1 MSADT
6 STDGGGADTGLDTTT
21 ADWNTAGRSADWKQ
35 TEREL
40 AGLDALEMAPERRN
54 LGRKIWRSTWPK
66 VLAIVISI
74 AAWQIVVETGW
85 RPRSILAP
93 PSEVFPA
100 LWEMLTTG
108 SFWSAVG
115 TTMTR
120 AVIGFAVAVAI
131 GLVIG
136 FAVARFAVLRAAI
149 GSLITGLQTMPSIA
163 WFPLAIV
170 LFQGGESA
178 IFFVI
183 VLGAAPSVAN
193 GVLAG
198 VDFVPP
204 LLVRAG
210 RNMGASGLSL
220 YRTVIGPASLPAIL
234 AGLKQGWA
242 FSWRSL
248 MAGEL
253 IVTIGES
260 GSLGGLL
267 TLTRE
272 LSEYAQ
278 MLGVMI
284 VILVIGILADAVF
297 GWANNSLRRRWG
309 LAADHEV

>member
-1 MSADT
+1 MSADV
-6 STDGGGADTGLDTTT
+6 SVAD
-21 ADWNTAGRSADWKQ
+21 
-35 TEREL
+35 EL
-40 AGLDALEMAPERRN
+40 AGLDALESVPSRGGRGRRV
-54 LGRKIWRSTWPK
+54 WASTWPK
-66 VLAIVISI
+66 LLAIVIGI

-93 PSEVFPA
+93 PTEVFPE
-100 LWEMLTTG
+100 LWDMLTTG
-108 SFWSAVG
+108 TFWGQVA
-115 TTMTR
+115 TTMQR
-120 AVIGFAVAVAI
+120 AILGFAVAVAI

-136 FAVARFAVLRAAI
+136 FAVARFAVLRAAF

-170 LFQGGESA
+170 LFQGGDSA

-198 VDFVPP
+198 VDYVPP

-210 RNMGASGLSL
+210 RNMGASGFSL
-220 YRTVIGPASLPAIL
+220 YRTVIGPASFPAIL

-253 IVTIGES
+253 IVPIGEA
-260 GSLGGLL
+260 GGLGTLL
-267 TLTRE
+267 TVTRE

-284 VILVIGILADAVF
+284 VILIIGIIADGVF
-297 GWANNSLRRRWG
+297 GWANNALRRRWG
-309 LAADHEV
+309 LDVDH

>member
-1 MSADT
+1 M
-6 STDGGGADTGLDTTT
+6 STDVSVSD
-21 ADWNTAGRSADWKQ
+21 
-35 TEREL
+35 EL
-40 AGLDALEMAPERRN
+40 AGLDALEAVPERGDR
-54 LGRKIWRSTWPK
+54 GRRLWRSTWPK
-66 VLAIVISI
+66 LLAIVIGI
-74 AAWQIVVETGW
+74 ASWQIVVETGW

-93 PSEVFPA
+93 PTEVFPS
-100 LWEMLTTG
+100 LWDMLTTG
-108 SFWSAVG
+108 TFWGQVA
-115 TTMTR
+115 TTMQR
-120 AVIGFAVAVAI
+120 AILGFAVAVAI

-136 FAVARFAVLRAAI
+136 FAVARFAVLRAAF

-170 LFQGGESA
+170 LFQGGDAA

-198 VDFVPP
+198 VDYVPP

-210 RNMGASGLSL
+210 RNMGASGFGL
-220 YRTVIGPASLPAIL
+220 YRTVIGPASFPAIL

-253 IVTIGES
+253 IVPIGEA
-260 GSLGGLL
+260 GGLGTLL
-267 TLTRE
+267 TVTRE

-284 VILVIGILADAVF
+284 VILVIGIIADGVF
-297 GWANNSLRRRWG
+297 SWANNALRRRWG
-309 LAADHEV
+309 LS

>member
-1 MSADT
+1 MSVEIPGKPDF
-6 STDGGGADTGLDTTT
+6 S
-21 ADWNTAGRSADWKQ
+21 SAQ
-35 TEREL
+35 EMAEL
-40 AGLDALEMAPERRN
+40 AGLDALEFEPERRD
-54 LGRKIWRSTWPK
+54 LGRRIWRSAWPK
-66 VLAIVISI
+66 LLAIVL
-74 AAWQIVVETGW
+74 AVAVWQIVVETGW
-85 RPRSILAP
+85 RSRTILP
-93 PSEVFPA
+93 PPTEVFPQ
-100 LWEMLTTG
+100 LWDMLTTG
-108 SFWSAVG
+108 SFWSAVA
-115 TTMTR
+115 TTMRR
-120 AVIGFAVAVAI
+120 AIIGFAVAVAI

-136 FAVARFAVLRAAI
+136 FAVARFAVLRAAV

-170 LFQGGESA
+170 LFQGGEAA

-210 RNMGASGLSL
+210 RNMGASGFSL

-253 IVTIGES
+253 IVVIGES
-260 GSLGGLL
+260 GSLGALL
-267 TLTRE
+267 TFTRE
-272 LSEYAQ
+272 LSEYGQ

-309 LAADHEV
+309 LATDRT

>member
-1 MSADT
+1 MSADV
-6 STDGGGADTGLDTTT
+6 STEGGGDGAVST
-21 ADWNTAGRSADWKQ
+21 ADAGWKANGSPDWK

-40 AGLDALEMAPERRN
+40 AGLDALELAPERRD
-54 LGRKIWRSTWPK
+54 LGRRLWRSTWPK

-74 AAWQIVVETGW
+74 AVWQIVVETGW
-85 RPRSILAP
+85 RSRTILAP
-93 PSEVFPA
+93 PSEVIPS

-115 TTMTR
+115 TTMRR
-120 AVIGFAVAVAI
+120 AIIGFAVAVAI

-136 FAVARFAVLRAAI
+136 FAVARFAVLRAAV

-163 WFPLAIV
+163 WFPLAVV

-210 RNMGASGLSL
+210 RNMGASGLGL

-253 IVTIGES
+253 IVTMGES

-267 TLTRE
+267 IFTRE
-272 LSEYAQ
+272 LSEYDQ
-278 MLGVMI
+278 MLGVML

-309 LAADHEV
+309 LAADHEA

>member
-1 MSADT
+1 MSADVR
-6 STDGGGADTGLDTTT
+6 SDGPVATQPDAT
-21 ADWNTAGRSADWKQ
+21 AA
-35 TEREL
+35 EL
-40 AGLDALEMAPERRN
+40 AGLDALEMLPQRRSPGWWSRR
-54 LGRKIWRSTWPK
+54 LWRGTWPK
-66 VLAIVISI
+66 LLAIVLTLV
-74 AAWQIVVETGW
+74 AWQGVVATGW
-85 RPRSILAP
+85 RPDSILPAP
-93 PSEVFPA
+93 SQVLPA
-100 LWEMLTTG
+100 LWDMLVTG
-108 SFWSAVG
+108 EFWSAVA
-115 TTMTR
+115 TTMQR
-120 AVIGFAVAVAI
+120 ALFGFAVAVSV
-131 GLVIG
+131 GLALG
-136 FAVARFAVLRAAI
+136 FAVARFAVLRAAV

-170 LFQGGESA
+170 LFQGGEAA

-198 VDFVPP
+198 VDYVPP

-220 YRTVIGPASLPAIL
+220 YRTVIGPASLPAIV

-253 IVTIGES
+253 LVTIGES

-267 TLTRE
+267 TFTRE
-272 LSEYAQ
+272 LSEYDR
-278 MLGVMI
+278 MMGVMI

-297 GWANNSLRRRWG
+297 GLVNNAIRRRWG
-309 LAADHEV
+309 LLAEHNA